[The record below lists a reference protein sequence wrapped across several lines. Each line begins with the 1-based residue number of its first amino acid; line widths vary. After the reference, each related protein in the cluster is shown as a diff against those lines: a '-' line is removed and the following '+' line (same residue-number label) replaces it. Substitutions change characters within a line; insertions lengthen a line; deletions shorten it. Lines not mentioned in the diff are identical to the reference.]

1 MVLMVLNVF
10 SRLDFLLFCFRRR
23 ENQNLENQT
32 RFFSLLRTTELA
44 LVSLNLTRRNL
55 DLFRHFSFSFL
66 LALVSRP
73 HLHARKP
80 PPITPQELE
89 QEVATCTVA
98 HMVGWGGRMGGACS
112 VNIRTNCVFYSAYY
126 RTAEIRQFGRF
137 GHRTAAKDE

>member
-1 MVLMVLNVF
+1 MVLMALNVF

-32 RFFSLLRTTELA
+32 RFFSLFSTTELA

-73 HLHARKP
+73 HLHARNP
-80 PPITPQELE
+80 PPITPQELSNRRL
-89 QEVATCTVA
+89 QLARWRIGW
-98 HMVGWGGRMGGACS
+98 VGWAPLIFVPIVFSTCRLSHSGNTT
-112 VNIRTNCVFYSAYY
+112 VRTF
-126 RTAEIRQFGRF
+126 RT
-137 GHRTAAKDE
+137 HNSC